1 MRFCRRFRFHNYDK
15 KLLVATR
22 ICRSTEM
29 AEDRKKELQ
38 MLEEWEDT
46 LRETCGDLM
55 EQNEKFLNSLV
66 LQQEKEKEI
75 FYICGLKDGIRLM
88 KQILEL

>member
-1 MRFCRRFRFHNYDK
+1 MDDKELLDFLRSERIAYLCK
-15 KLLVATR
+15 KLNQ
-22 ICRSTEM
+22 EM

-38 MLEEWEDT
+38 MLEDWEDT

-55 EQNEKFLNSLV
+55 EKNEKFLNSLV

-75 FYICGLKDGIRLM
+75 FYIYGLKDGIRLM

>member
-1 MRFCRRFRFHNYDK
+1 
-15 KLLVATR
+15 
-22 ICRSTEM
+22 M

-38 MLEEWEDT
+38 MLEDWEDT

-55 EQNEKFLNSLV
+55 EKNEKFLNSLV

-75 FYICGLKDGIRLM
+75 FYIYGLKDGIRLM

>member
-1 MRFCRRFRFHNYDK
+1 MDDKELLDFLRSERIAYLCK
-15 KLLVATR
+15 KLNQ
-22 ICRSTEM
+22 EM

-38 MLEEWEDT
+38 MLEDWEDT

-75 FYICGLKDGIRLM
+75 FYIYGLEDGIRLM